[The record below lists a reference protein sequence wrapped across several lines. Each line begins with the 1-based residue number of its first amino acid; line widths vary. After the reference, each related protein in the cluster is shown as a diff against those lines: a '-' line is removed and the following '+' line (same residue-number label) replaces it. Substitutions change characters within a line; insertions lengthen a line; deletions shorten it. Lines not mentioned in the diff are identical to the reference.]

1 MLDLSSLLKYDS
13 IMSNTF
19 WEYVDDEILITEI
32 KNVLQQFEQEMESVD
47 IHRNVLDPF
56 SALFDMAKQ
65 GIDFEEWLEQ
75 EKSRQSQK
83 TLQNLVGYFHQ
94 HILGAVGDWED
105 PGTGGSVDLINDREK
120 IIVEIKN
127 KHNTLNSSSAT
138 QTYNKMVG
146 HLNNSKLGYQ
156 GYVVLLIPKRPRRY
170 KKHFAP
176 NDDGV
181 PVERR
186 DDLMEIDGAS
196 IYEIVTKDK
205 DALKKLYACLPD
217 AIEAALPGLDFSI
230 DAGLRGEF
238 KKLFVRA
245 FGD

>member
-1 MLDLSSLLKYDS
+1 
-13 IMSNTF
+13 MSRTF
-19 WEYVDDEILITEI
+19 WEYVDDDILIAEI
-32 KNVLQQFEQEMESVD
+32 KSVLRQFEQEMETVD

-65 GIDFEEWLEQ
+65 SIDFEEWLIQ

-94 HILGAVGDWED
+94 HILGEVGDWKD
-105 PGTGGSVDLINDREK
+105 LGKGGSMDLINDNER
-120 IIVEIKN
+120 IIAEIKN

-138 QTYNKMVG
+138 QTYNKIVG
-146 HLNNSKLGYQ
+146 HLDGDKRGYQ
-156 GYVVLLIPKRPRRY
+156 GYVVLLIPKRPKRY

-176 NDDGV
+176 NDDGKRV
-181 PVERR
+181 VRR

-196 IYEIVTKDK
+196 MYEIVTKDK
-205 DALKKLYACLPD
+205 DALKKLYVALPD
-217 AIEAALPGLDFSI
+217 AIDAALPGLKFTI
-230 DAGLRGEF
+230 DDGLRGEF

-245 FGD
+245 FGE